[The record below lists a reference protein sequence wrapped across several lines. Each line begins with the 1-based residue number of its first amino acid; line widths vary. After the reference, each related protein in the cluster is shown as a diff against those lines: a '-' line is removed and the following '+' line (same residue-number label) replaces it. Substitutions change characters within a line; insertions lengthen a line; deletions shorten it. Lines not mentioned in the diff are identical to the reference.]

1 MSARWTSYNSY
12 TYRVIP
18 ISHYRQRQ
26 AMINLADTLQTPH
39 ERRLLLYLRN
49 SGCPVRL
56 QDICHAC
63 RLTEQDARSLLAIL
77 VNKGLVRR
85 EGACFVSP

>member
-12 TYRVIP
+12 TNRVIP
-18 ISHYRQRQ
+18 LNHYRQRQ
-26 AMINLADTLQTPH
+26 AMINLAETLQTPP

-49 SGCPVRL
+49 SGCPVSL
-56 QDICHAC
+56 WDICHAC
-63 RLTEQDARSLLAIL
+63 RFTEQDARSFLAIL

-85 EGACFVSP
+85 EGTYFVSP

>member
-1 MSARWTSYNSY
+1 MSARWTRYNSY
-12 TYRVIP
+12 ANRIIP
-18 ISHYRQRQ
+18 LNHYRQRQ
-26 AMINLADTLQTPH
+26 AMINLADTLQTSH

-63 RLTEQDARSLLAIL
+63 RFTEQDARSPLAIL

-85 EGACFVSP
+85 EGTYFVSP